1 MRFECDRDGAWIVD
15 PASLASKLG
24 MTAASLQSQ
33 ERRGLVGSR
42 VEIGSGSDEGRA
54 RVTVTTEYSGWQG
67 LFDADGAL
75 MGERFFE
82 PAGTDVTASTG
93 LSGRH

>member
-1 MRFECDRDGAWIVD
+1 MRFECDSEGAWIVD

-24 MTAASLQSQ
+24 MTAARLQNQ

-42 VEIGSGSDEGRA
+42 VEIGSGSDEGHS

-67 LFDADGAL
+67 LFDARGIL
-75 MGERFFE
+75 IGERFFE
-82 PAGTDVTASTG
+82 PAGTDVAASTG

>member
-1 MRFECDRDGAWIVD
+1 
-15 PASLASKLG
+15 
-24 MTAASLQSQ
+24 
-33 ERRGLVGSR
+33 LVGSR

-67 LFDADGAL
+67 LFDADGTL
-75 MGERFFE
+75 IGERFFE
-82 PAGTDVTASTG
+82 PAGTDVAASTG